1 MRLAVE
7 VTTCT
12 DARTGIGYYTEHLV
26 DGLLQT
32 RDPEDDLVL
41 ISNRRPAPELADRWA
56 HCLRVAGAPVRA
68 LWMQRDAP
76 RLLAE
81 AGADVGAFPN
91 YVVPLTSPCPTI
103 VFVHDLA
110 IVRMPHL
117 FTLRKRL
124 LMRPLMR
131 HSLAAASAVATVS
144 EASRQDIASCLGID
158 AGRVALLPGAPHPS
172 CGLAPP
178 EAVAATRARH
188 GIGRPYLLTVG
199 TLEPRK
205 NLGTLLA
212 AFDRL
217 GGRAAELDLV
227 VVGGR
232 GWHDRE
238 MLRALALRRPL
249 GHVHWLGY
257 IPEHELISLYAGAEL
272 FVYPSRLE
280 GFGLPVIEAMAC
292 GAPVVASDV
301 TALREVAADAACF
314 VPPGDVDAL
323 AAAMSRLVSDP
334 AAARAAGEAGRL
346 RARSFSWTRTAAAL
360 WELARQTGPAR
371 IRGAVRSRRED
382 LPHAT
387 GSPAPAPSALPS
399 PLLAPPSGLGVRDWA
414 LLATVAYADLFDAP
428 LPVSEAL
435 AAGIGALFDEVEL
448 RRTVKGPA
456 LARHLILHPSGHLA
470 LAGRDQL
477 VARHQE
483 GSARIRALLDRHR
496 PTLSLLAT
504 LPFVRMLAFSGGTA
518 HKNPGVKPDIDLF
531 VVSAPGRLYTAY
543 SLLFLAA
550 KLTGT
555 REVVCPNY
563 LVDESEL
570 AIAYHRDVF
579 TAHQLVSARPI
590 SGADTYLKF
599 WRANE
604 AWVRPF
610 FPGARP
616 RGLEAAAGRPWLQRA
631 AELALLPLGSTL
643 ERVLRESWRFH
654 LRRRAARA
662 RRPDVVM
669 SAGILKLHLSD
680 YRRRTLDRFAERLG
694 ALRARLEGAGAHA
707 PSDLATPASVP
718 PAVGP

>member
-1 MRLAVE
+1 M
-7 VTTCT
+7 
-12 DARTGIGYYTEHLV
+12 
-26 DGLLQT
+26 
-32 RDPEDDLVL
+32 
-41 ISNRRPAPELADRWA
+41 
-56 HCLRVAGAPVRA
+56 
-68 LWMQRDAP
+68 
-76 RLLAE
+76 LAE

-91 YVVPLTSPCPTI
+91 YVVPLTSPCPSI

-124 LMRPLMR
+124 VMRPLMR

-144 EASRQDIASCLGID
+144 EASRQDIVTRLEID
-158 AGRVALLPGAPHPS
+158 ARRVTLLPGAPHPS
-172 CGLAPP
+172 CGVAAP

-238 MLRALALRRPL
+238 MLRALNLRRPL

-257 IPEHELISLYAGAEL
+257 IPEHELISLYAGAEV

-314 VPPGDVDAL
+314 VPPGDVEAL
-323 AAAMSRLVSDP
+323 AAAISRLVSDP
-334 AAARAAGEAGRL
+334 AAARAAREKGLL
-346 RARSFSWTRTAAAL
+346 RARSFSWTRTAETL
-360 WELARQTGPAR
+360 WNLARQTAPAR
-371 IRGAVRSRRED
+371 IRGVARSRVEE
-382 LPHAT
+382 LPDAT
-387 GSPAPAPSALPS
+387 GSPAPEVAMLPPPLAS
-399 PLLAPPSGLGVRDWA
+399 PPTGLGTHDWA
-414 LLATVAYADLFDAP
+414 LLATVAYADLFNAP
-428 LPVSEAL
+428 LPISEA
-435 AAGIGALFDEVEL
+435 IGASIGAAFDEVDL
-448 RRTVKGPA
+448 RRTTRGTAMAP
-456 LARHLILHPSGHLA
+456 HLTLHPNGHVV
-470 LAGRDQL
+470 LAGREQL
-477 VARHQE
+477 VERHEEGAARV
-483 GSARIRALLDRHR
+483 GALLDRHR
-496 PTLSLLAT
+496 STLSLLAT

-518 HKNPGVKPDIDLF
+518 HNNPSGKPDIDLF
-531 VVSAPGRLYTAY
+531 VVAAAGHLYTAY
-543 SLLFLAA
+543 GLLFLAA

-563 LVDESEL
+563 LVDENEL

-631 AELALLPLGSTL
+631 AELVLLPVGSAL

-662 RRPDVVM
+662 RRPDVVL

-694 ALRARLEGAGAHA
+694 TLRADLESAHERHGVA
-707 PSDLATPASVP
+707 AASGP
-718 PAVGP
+718 PAGQQ